1 MVRKTKIICT
11 LGPKTDDEN
20 TLKKLMLA
28 GINIARLNF
37 SHESYDAHERRIK
50 MVKKLRDQLNLPIA
64 IMLDTKG
71 PEIRIKTFENS
82 KVFLEKGQ
90 KFVLTTEDI
99 QGDNQRVSITYKKL
113 PLCIQPGAMIL
124 LNDGLIELEVETI
137 ENNNIVCSVIE
148 GGILTNNKSLNIPN
162 CHINMPYLSKQDE
175 EDLIFG
181 VKQDVDYIAMSFV
194 RSADDVKEVRN
205 LLNRN
210 GGEDIEIIAKIE
222 NREGVNNIDEILR
235 YSDGIM
241 IARGDMGVEIPFEQL
256 PSIQKNIIKKCYR
269 AAKKVITATQMLE
282 SMIHA
287 PKPTRAEIS
296 DIANAVFDGTS
307 AIMLSGETAI
317 GDYPLHTVKTMA
329 SIASYAESTIEF
341 KKHFNALEV
350 NINNIADAVSH
361 ATCAAAM
368 DLNATAILVVT
379 QSGSTARMIS
389 SFRPA
394 PPIIAVTTNQ
404 KVYHKLSLSWG
415 VTPVLGVTQKNTD
428 LLFAHAI
435 DCAKKT
441 GIVKKGDIVV
451 ITAGVPVGISGN
463 TNILKIENVK

>member
-20 TLKKLMLA
+20 ILKTLMLA
-28 GINIARLNF
+28 GMNIARLNL
-37 SHESYDAHERRIK
+37 SHESYDTHERRIK
-50 MVKKLRDQLNLPIA
+50 MVKRLREQLSLPIA

-124 LNDGLIELEVETI
+124 LNDGLIELEVQSI

-148 GGILTNNKSLNIPN
+148 GGVLTNNKSLNIPN
-162 CHINMPYLSKQDE
+162 CRINMPYLSKQDE

-181 VKQDVDYIAMSFV
+181 VKNDVDYIAMSFV

-210 GGEDIEIIAKIE
+210 GGEEIEIIAKIE

-256 PSIQKNIIKKCYR
+256 PSIQKDIIKKCYR

-317 GDYPLHTVKTMA
+317 GGYPLQTVKTMA
-329 SIASYAESTIEF
+329 SIASYAESTIDF
-341 KKHFNALEV
+341 KKHFNALE
-350 NINNIADAVSH
+350 IAIKNIADAVSH

-368 DLNATAILVVT
+368 DLNAAAILVVT

-394 PPIIAVTTNQ
+394 PPIIAVTTNK

-415 VTPVLGVTQKNTD
+415 VIPVLGVMQQNTD

-451 ITAGVPVGISGN
+451 ITAGVPVGVSGN
-463 TNILKIENVK
+463 TNILKIEHVK

>member
-1 MVRKTKIICT
+1 
-11 LGPKTDDEN
+11 
-20 TLKKLMLA
+20 
-28 GINIARLNF
+28 
-37 SHESYDAHERRIK
+37 
-50 MVKKLRDQLNLPIA
+50 
-64 IMLDTKG
+64 TKG

-124 LNDGLIELEVETI
+124 LNDGLIELEVQSL

-148 GGILTNNKSLNIPN
+148 GGVLTNNKSLNIPN
-162 CHINMPYLSKQDE
+162 CRINMPYLSKQDE

-181 VKQDVDYIAMSFV
+181 VKNDVDYIAMSFV

-210 GGEDIEIIAKIE
+210 GGEEIEIIAKIE

-256 PSIQKNIIKKCYR
+256 PSIQKDIIKKCYR

-317 GDYPLHTVKTMA
+317 GGYPLQTVKTMA
-329 SIASYAESTIEF
+329 SIASYAESTIDF
-341 KKHFNALEV
+341 KKHFNALE
-350 NINNIADAVSH
+350 IAIKNIADAVSH

-368 DLNATAILVVT
+368 DLNAAAILVVT

-394 PPIIAVTTNQ
+394 PPIIAVTTNK

-415 VTPVLGVTQKNTD
+415 VIPVLGAMQQNTD

-451 ITAGVPVGISGN
+451 ITAGVPVGVSGN
-463 TNILKIENVK
+463 TNILKIEHVK

>member
-20 TLKKLMLA
+20 VLKKLMLA
-28 GINIARLNF
+28 GMNVARLNF
-37 SHESYDAHERRIK
+37 SHDTYESHERRIN

-64 IMLDTKG
+64 IMLDTRG

-82 KVFLEKGQ
+82 KVILEKGQ

-99 QGDNQRVSITYKKL
+99 AGNNERVSITYKKL
-113 PLCIQPGAMIL
+113 PLCIKPGTTIL
-124 LNDGLIELEVETI
+124 LNDGLIELQVNSVEKNEIICT
-137 ENNNIVCSVIE
+137 VVE
-148 GGILTNNKSLNIPN
+148 GGELSNNKSINIPA
-162 CHINMPYLSKQDE
+162 CHIEMPYLSKKDE
-175 EDLIFG
+175 EDLLFG
-181 VKQDVDYIAMSFV
+181 IKQDVDYIAMSFV

-205 LLNRN
+205 LLNRHS
-210 GGEDIEIIAKIE
+210 GEEIEIIAKIE
-222 NREGVNNIDEILR
+222 NREGVKNLDEILR

-256 PSIQKNIIKKCYR
+256 PSIQKEIIKKCYR
-269 AAKKVITATQMLE
+269 AGKKVITATQMLE

-317 GDYPLHTVKTMA
+317 GEYPIQTVKTMS
-329 SIASYAESTIEF
+329 SIASYAESTIDF
-341 KKHFNALEV
+341 KKHFSFLEMEIK
-350 NINNIADAVSH
+350 NISDAVSH

-368 DLNATAILVVT
+368 DLNAAAILVVT
-379 QSGSTARMIS
+379 QSGLTARMIS
-389 SFRPA
+389 SFRPS
-394 PPIIAVTTNQ
+394 PPIIAVTTNK

-415 VTPVLGVTQKNTD
+415 VTPVLGTIQKNTD
-428 LLFAHAI
+428 LLFEHAI

-451 ITAGVPVGISGN
+451 ITAGVPVGVSGN
-463 TNILKIENVK
+463 TNILKIEHVN

>member
-20 TLKKLMLA
+20 ILKTLMLA
-28 GINIARLNF
+28 GMNIARLNL
-37 SHESYDAHERRIK
+37 SHESYDTHERRIK
-50 MVKKLRDQLNLPIA
+50 MVKRLREQLNLPIA

-124 LNDGLIELEVETI
+124 LNDGLIELEVQSI

-148 GGILTNNKSLNIPN
+148 GGVLTNNKSLNIPN
-162 CHINMPYLSKQDE
+162 CRINMPYLSKQDE

-181 VKQDVDYIAMSFV
+181 VKNDVDYIAMSFV

-210 GGEDIEIIAKIE
+210 GGEEIEIIAKIE

-256 PSIQKNIIKKCYR
+256 PSIQKDIIKKCYR

-317 GDYPLHTVKTMA
+317 GGYPLQTVKTMA
-329 SIASYAESTIEF
+329 SIASYAESTIDF
-341 KKHFNALEV
+341 KKHFNALE
-350 NINNIADAVSH
+350 IAIKNIADAVSH

-368 DLNATAILVVT
+368 DLNAAAILVVT

-394 PPIIAVTTNQ
+394 PPIIAVTTNK

-415 VTPVLGVTQKNTD
+415 VIPVLGVMQQNTD

-451 ITAGVPVGISGN
+451 ITAGVPVGVSGN
-463 TNILKIENVK
+463 TNILKIEHVK

>member
-20 TLKKLMLA
+20 ILKTLMLA
-28 GINIARLNF
+28 GMNIARLNL
-37 SHESYDAHERRIK
+37 SHESYDTHERRIK
-50 MVKKLRDQLNLPIA
+50 MVKRLREQLSLPIA

-124 LNDGLIELEVETI
+124 LNDGLIELEVQSI

-148 GGILTNNKSLNIPN
+148 GGVLTNNKSLNIPN
-162 CHINMPYLSKQDE
+162 CRINMPYLSKQDE

-181 VKQDVDYIAMSFV
+181 VKNDVDYIAMSFV

-210 GGEDIEIIAKIE
+210 GGEEIEIIAKIE

-256 PSIQKNIIKKCYR
+256 PSIQKDIIKKCYR

-317 GDYPLHTVKTMA
+317 GDYPLQTVKTMA
-329 SIASYAESTIEF
+329 SIASYAESTIDF
-341 KKHFNALEV
+341 KKHFNALE
-350 NINNIADAVSH
+350 IAIKNIADAVSH

-368 DLNATAILVVT
+368 DLNAAAILVVT

-394 PPIIAVTTNQ
+394 PPIIAVTTNK

-415 VTPVLGVTQKNTD
+415 VIPVLGVMQQNTD

-451 ITAGVPVGISGN
+451 ITAGVPVGVSGN
-463 TNILKIENVK
+463 TNILKIEHVK

>member
-1 MVRKTKIICT
+1 
-11 LGPKTDDEN
+11 
-20 TLKKLMLA
+20 
-28 GINIARLNF
+28 
-37 SHESYDAHERRIK
+37 
-50 MVKKLRDQLNLPIA
+50 
-64 IMLDTKG
+64 
-71 PEIRIKTFENS
+71 
-82 KVFLEKGQ
+82 
-90 KFVLTTEDI
+90 
-99 QGDNQRVSITYKKL
+99 
-113 PLCIQPGAMIL
+113 
-124 LNDGLIELEVETI
+124 
-137 ENNNIVCSVIE
+137 
-148 GGILTNNKSLNIPN
+148 
-162 CHINMPYLSKQDE
+162 
-175 EDLIFG
+175 LIFG
-181 VKQDVDYIAMSFV
+181 VKNDVDYIAMSFV

-210 GGEDIEIIAKIE
+210 GGEEIEIIAKIE

-256 PSIQKNIIKKCYR
+256 PSIQKDIIKKCYR

-317 GDYPLHTVKTMA
+317 GGYPLQTVKTMA
-329 SIASYAESTIEF
+329 SIASYAESTIDF
-341 KKHFNALEV
+341 KKHFNALE
-350 NINNIADAVSH
+350 IAIKNIADAVSH

-368 DLNATAILVVT
+368 DLNAAAILVVT

-394 PPIIAVTTNQ
+394 PPIIAVTTNK

-415 VTPVLGVTQKNTD
+415 VIPVLGAMQQNTD

-451 ITAGVPVGISGN
+451 ITAGVPVGVSGN
-463 TNILKIENVK
+463 TNILKIEHVK